1 MSRTRRWRRVLFH
14 MIVFS
19 MFGAMMFCSKF
30 IMEGLPNIHPVAM
43 FVIVLTVVYRSRA
56 LIPIYIY
63 VILDGLRW
71 GFGIA
76 WLPYLYIWLIL
87 WGAAMLLPRSAPRWL
102 KVIVYPVVAMLH
114 GLLFGILYA
123 PAQAVLFGLNFK
135 QTIAWVIAGFPYD
148 VLHGVGNFV
157 MALLVL
163 PLSELLFK
171 LERKYCG

>member
-1 MSRTRRWRRVLFH
+1 
-14 MIVFS
+14 
-19 MFGAMMFCSKF
+19 
-30 IMEGLPNIHPVAM
+30 
-43 FVIVLTVVYRSRA
+43 
-56 LIPIYIY
+56 
-63 VILDGLRW
+63 
-71 GFGIA
+71 
-76 WLPYLYIWLIL
+76 
-87 WGAAMLLPRSAPRWL
+87 MLLPRSAPRWL

-148 VLHGVGNFV
+148 VLHV

>member
-1 MSRTRRWRRVLFH
+1 
-14 MIVFS
+14 

-43 FVIVLTVVYRSRA
+43 FVILLTVVYRSRA

-148 VLHGVGNFV
+148 VLHGVGNLV

-163 PLSELLFK
+163 PLSELLFR

>member
-43 FVIVLTVVYRSRA
+43 FVILLTVVYRSRA

>member
-1 MSRTRRWRRVLFH
+1 
-14 MIVFS
+14 
-19 MFGAMMFCSKF
+19 
-30 IMEGLPNIHPVAM
+30 
-43 FVIVLTVVYRSRA
+43 
-56 LIPIYIY
+56 
-63 VILDGLRW
+63 
-71 GFGIA
+71 
-76 WLPYLYIWLIL
+76 
-87 WGAAMLLPRSAPRWL
+87 MLLPRSAPRWL